1 MSHYEPKEPFDGYD
15 PDDKYPE
22 MMDFIIRTES
32 LQANALVEWILERLN
47 PKSVIDVGCG
57 PGIYLLPFQERGLRV
72 LGIDACHIGG
82 ECLEEGNFQRVDL
95 RFPFVPEE
103 KFDLAICF
111 EVAEHLE
118 RHWSERLV
126 DTLSECA
133 DVILFTGAVP
143 GQGGTYHIN
152 EQPHEFWLDMFKER
166 HGYVVHPLQ
175 DNLREFLATL
185 NPYRETE
192 EVSGWLIDNTFILI
206 REEALCTNGVSKWS
220 GATNPPELQ
229 VRQGEDWNPV
239 ESLLDIKSGDV
250 FRVAM
255 PDGQIMQTIN
265 TALTTGQL
273 VNGEPTL
280 YAREERAELE
290 NAQSLIPP
298 DGRTI
303 EEATTSSGEKV
314 EQGERT
320 VLVLRDG
327 DWVEVES
334 MMDMEMGDVFR
345 LVEPD
350 GKQVSGTWKAVSAP
364 GCVNGA
370 YEVLA
375 TEPSLEPVQTTTEET
390 PEVTKVDEIVAGTG
404 DENPKPKR
412 TRKAKSKEE

>member
-32 LQANALVEWILERLN
+32 LQANALGEWILERLN

-192 EVSGWLIDNTFILI
+192 EVSGWLVEHCFILV
-206 REEALCTNGVSKWS
+206 RESALHKPEWTDEALQDCLA
-220 GATNPPELQ
+220 GAE
-229 VRQGEDWNPV
+229 
-239 ESLLDIKSGDV
+239 K
-250 FRVAM
+250 VA
-255 PDGQIMQTIN
+255 
-265 TALTTGQL
+265 
-273 VNGEPTL
+273 NGEVDFSTKPTQEF
-280 YAREERAELE
+280 AGTDDPNEQ
-290 NAQSLIPP
+290 NLIPP
-298 DGRTI
+298 DGKTL
-303 EEATTSSGEKV
+303 EEVTTVAEDLSCVECGDPCDGSVRNDVQEPLCIPCGE
-314 EQGERT
+314 ELG
-320 VLVLRDG
+320 
-327 DWVEVES
+327 
-334 MMDMEMGDVFR
+334 
-345 LVEPD
+345 
-350 GKQVSGTWKAVSAP
+350 
-364 GCVNGA
+364 
-370 YEVLA
+370 Y
-375 TEPSLEPVQTTTEET
+375 VQTTTEET